1 MRLLRAGR
9 GNAPPLNCGVIRHV
23 GVLDATRFSGT
34 ISRMKLSI
42 DLNDVQIGLL
52 RQAAAKLGVPV
63 EDLARAAV
71 SDLLVGED
79 DEFADAA
86 RRVLEKNKEL
96 YKRLS

>member
-1 MRLLRAGR
+1 MHVRRASHGIAR
-9 GNAPPLNCGVIRHV
+9 PLNCGVIRHV
-23 GVLDATRFSGT
+23 SVFCAVGFSGT

-79 DEFADAA
+79 DEFADVA

>member
-1 MRLLRAGR
+1 
-9 GNAPPLNCGVIRHV
+9 
-23 GVLDATRFSGT
+23 
-34 ISRMKLSI
+34 MKLSI

-71 SDLLVGED
+71 SDLLIGED
-79 DEFADAA
+79 DEFTEVA

>member
-1 MRLLRAGR
+1 
-9 GNAPPLNCGVIRHV
+9 
-23 GVLDATRFSGT
+23 
-34 ISRMKLSI
+34 MKLSI

-52 RQAAAKLGVPV
+52 RRTAAKLGVPV

-71 SDLLVGED
+71 SDLLVAED
-79 DEFADAA
+79 DEFAEAA

>member
-1 MRLLRAGR
+1 
-9 GNAPPLNCGVIRHV
+9 
-23 GVLDATRFSGT
+23 
-34 ISRMKLSI
+34 MKLSI

>member
-1 MRLLRAGR
+1 
-9 GNAPPLNCGVIRHV
+9 
-23 GVLDATRFSGT
+23 
-34 ISRMKLSI
+34 MKLSI

-71 SDLLVGED
+71 SDLLVGD
-79 DEFADAA
+79 DEFAAAA

>member
-1 MRLLRAGR
+1 
-9 GNAPPLNCGVIRHV
+9 
-23 GVLDATRFSGT
+23 
-34 ISRMKLSI
+34 MKLSI

-52 RQAAAKLGVPV
+52 RQTAAKLGVPV

-71 SDLLVGED
+71 SDLLVAED
-79 DEFADAA
+79 DEFAEAA